1 MIKSLYQKIFS
12 EKARYNFHVK
22 LRKAK
27 AFFLSGNNFYCPCC
41 GKSARRFLEKGNGIE
56 VRSNAVC
63 PHCGS
68 LERSRLLYLYLK
80 DKTNIF
86 LNDPSILHFAP
97 EDALKVHFAANPNYT
112 DADLNPNLASHQMDI
127 TDIRFQDNH
136 FDYIICS
143 HVLGHVPDE
152 QKALKELYRVLKTGG
167 NLFLMSLMDLDAD
180 QTLHDANYATP
191 DQKLR
196 NYGEKDLER
205 LYGNDFAERIKAE
218 NVRIEKIDYRMN
230 FSAEDRQKMALGDG
244 RRELIFKV
252 TKLRI

>member
-1 MIKSLYQKIFS
+1 MMIKSLYQRIFS
-12 EKARYNFHVK
+12 EKTRYNFHIS

-56 VRSNAVC
+56 VRNNAVC

-127 TDIRFQDNH
+127 TDIRFPDNH
-136 FDYIICS
+136 FDFIICS
-143 HVLGHVPDE
+143 HVLGHVPNE
-152 QKALKELYRVLKTGG
+152 RKALHELYRVLKSGG
-167 NLFLMSLMDLDAD
+167 SLFLMSLMDPDA
-180 QTLHDANYATP
+180 QLTVENPEFNTP
-191 DQKLR
+191 EKKLR
-196 NYGEKDLER
+196 HYGEKDLER
-205 LYGNDFAERIKAE
+205 LYGNDFSERIAADDVTVE
-218 NVRIEKIDYRMN
+218 RIDYRLH
-230 FSAEDRQKMALGDG
+230 FAGSERQHMALGNG
-244 RRELIFKV
+244 QREVIYLV
-252 TKLRI
+252 TKE

>member
-1 MIKSLYQKIFS
+1 M
-12 EKARYNFHVK
+12 
-22 LRKAK
+22 
-27 AFFLSGNNFYCPCC
+27 FFYRVTVITVP
-41 GKSARRFLEKGNGIE
+41 
-56 VRSNAVC
+56 AVEIR
-63 PHCGS
+63 PAG
-68 LERSRLLYLYLK
+68 LLYWYLK
-80 DKTNIF
+80 DKTQIF
-86 LNDPSILHFAP
+86 QGSPSILHFAP
-97 EDALKVHFAANPNYT
+97 EDALKTHFAGNPNYI

-127 TDIRFQDNH
+127 TDIRFPDNH

-218 NVRIEKIDYRMN
+218 NVRIQKIDYRMN